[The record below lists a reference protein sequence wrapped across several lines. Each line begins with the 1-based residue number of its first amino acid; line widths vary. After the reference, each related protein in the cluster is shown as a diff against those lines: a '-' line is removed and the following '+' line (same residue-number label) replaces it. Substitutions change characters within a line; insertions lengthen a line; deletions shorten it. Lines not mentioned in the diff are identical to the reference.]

1 MIFEN
6 MKTVKELYQILIVD
20 DVVENLKLLSEILS
34 KKGYRVR
41 VSPNGKLAL
50 RSVQIKLPDLIL
62 LDVRMPEMD
71 GYEVCRNIKANKKT
85 ESIPIIF
92 ISANDDI
99 SSKIKAFEEGGI
111 DYITKPFQ
119 ENEILARISTHLKLK
134 SMSDKIKIYNN
145 QLEKLV
151 QNKTKEI
158 EELQYT
164 VIHAFTKLAE
174 YRDDDTG
181 EHIERT
187 RFFCKMI
194 SQKLMDLSIYDE
206 IDNEFINA
214 IFQAAPLH
222 DIGKVGIPDS
232 ILLKKGKLTNKEFDE
247 IKKHSKIGASA
258 LKQINKEHPGNNF
271 IKMGIELT
279 QSHHEKW
286 NGTGYPDGL
295 SGEDIPLSARIMAIA
310 DVYDALTSERP
321 YKKAFSHEKSFGI
334 IKEGEGTQFD
344 PKIVKV
350 FMQIESEIKL
360 VRINIDKAGKQY
372 NQLK

>member
-6 MKTVKELYQILIVD
+6 MKIVKEPYQILIVD
-20 DVVENLKLLSEILS
+20 DVIENLKLLSEILN

-41 VSPNGKLAL
+41 VSPSGKLAL
-50 RSVQIKLPDLIL
+50 RSVQIELPDLIL
-62 LDVRMPEMD
+62 LDVRMPKMD
-71 GYEVCRNIKANKKT
+71 GYEVCRNIKADKKT

-99 SSKIKAFEEGGI
+99 ESKIKAFDEGGI

-119 ENEILARISTHLKLK
+119 ENEILARISTHLKFK
-134 SMSDKIKIYNN
+134 SMSDKIKVYNN

-151 QNKTKEI
+151 QSKTKEI

-164 VIHAFTKLAE
+164 VIHALTKMAE

-181 EHIERT
+181 KHIERT
-187 RFFCKMI
+187 RFLCKMI
-194 SQKLMDLSIYDE
+194 SEKLMELSIYDE

-232 ILLKKGKLTNKEFDE
+232 ILLKKGKLTDEEFDE
-247 IKKHSKIGASA
+247 IKNHSKIGASA
-258 LKQINKEHPGNNF
+258 LRQIDKEHPGNDF

-286 NGTGYPDGL
+286 DGTGYPDGL
-295 SGEDIPLSARIMAIA
+295 AGENIPLSARIMAIA
-310 DVYDALTSERP
+310 DVYDALTSVRP
-321 YKKAFSHEKSFGI
+321 YKEAFSHEKSCEIIEAGKGI
-334 IKEGEGTQFD
+334 QFD

-350 FMQIESEIKL
+350 FLQIESKIKL
-360 VRINIDKAGKQY
+360 IRRNIDNEGENIY
-372 NQLK
+372 